1 MNDNFFKRAWAEINL
16 DFLKYNIAQ
25 IRSKLKPECMIM
37 SVVKADAY
45 GHGEEYTAKCL
56 DNCGVDW
63 FGVSNL
69 EEAMILRR
77 QNISKPILIFGFT
90 PPEFAEVL
98 SKNNITQTVFSLEY
112 AQKLSAA
119 ASSLKAPLDVHIK
132 LDTGMGR
139 IGFFTAESKQNQN
152 YLDEIIRACSL
163 PSLNA
168 NGIFTHLSCA
178 DEASDS
184 AVNYTRMQFE
194 RFQNTV
200 SLLEKNGISF
210 AVKHCCNSAGMLHYP
225 EMHLDM
231 VRPGIIQYG
240 LHPTA
245 DDIISLK
252 PVMQLKSVISHIKE
266 VESGESISYGRTF
279 SSSRPMKIATVTI
292 GYADGYSR
300 SLSNKAYALVH
311 GKKAAVIGRV
321 CMDQLMLDIT
331 DIPDVCTG
339 DVVTLFGT
347 DESTALPVEILA
359 QLSDSINYEVVCHIG
374 RRVPRAYFSG
384 GKHIDTVNYL
394 AGGGKMF

>member
-1 MNDNFFKRAWAEINL
+1 MNDNFFKRTWAEINL
-16 DFLKYNIAQ
+16 DFLKYNIDQ

-119 ASSLKAPLDVHIK
+119 ASSFKTPIDVHIK

-139 IGFFTAESKQNQN
+139 IGFSTAPSAQN
-152 YLDEIIRACSL
+152 YLEKIISACSL
-163 PSLNA
+163 PSLSA
-168 NGIFTHLSCA
+168 SGIFTHLSCA
-178 DEASDS
+178 DESSES
-184 AVNYTRMQFE
+184 AVAYTRMQFE
-194 RFQNTV
+194 RFQSTV
-200 SLLEKNGISF
+200 SLLEKRGIIF
-210 AVKHCCNSAGMLHYP
+210 EIKHCCNSAGVLHYP

-240 LHPTA
+240 LHPSS
-245 DDIISLK
+245 DDTISLK
-252 PVMQLKSVISHIKE
+252 PVMQLKSVISHVKD
-266 VESGESISYGRTF
+266 VEEGEFISYGRTF
-279 SSSRPMKIATVTI
+279 ITPHPMKIATVAI

-311 GKKAAVIGRV
+311 GKKATVIGRV
-321 CMDQLMLDIT
+321 CMDQLMLDVT
-331 DIPDVCTG
+331 DIPNVCSG
-339 DVVTLFGT
+339 DVITLFGT
-347 DESTALPVEILA
+347 DQDALLPVEILA
-359 QLSDSINYEVVCHIG
+359 EMSDSINYEIVCHIG

-384 GKHIDTVNYL
+384 GEHIDTVNYL
-394 AGGGKMF
+394 AGGGKIF